1 MLDLE
6 MKYGYNDVSI
16 IPAEISYITHR
27 SECNPTDENGRLP
40 IFTAP
45 MSSIVNI
52 NNYNVYIKNHIT
64 PIIPRN
70 ISFEDRLNL
79 CKSGYWVAMS
89 LDEFKNLDSLVLN
102 PELSYKICVD
112 VANGHMASLYNAIK
126 DVKKKFPSIIIMTGN
141 IANPDTLKYASA
153 AGVDY
158 IRLGIGAGAGCIT
171 SSNTGIHYPMASL
184 IAACRQTLLSWSDNV
199 KKPKLIADGGIRNY
213 SDVNKALALGADYV
227 MIGGLFSKC
236 LESSYEFY
244 YVKGDIYSKYDP
256 IYNNIIIKDW
266 FNEGK
271 KLYHKFYGMASKEG
285 MKDLGLTKH
294 TAEGISK
301 YIEVKYTLAQWTKNM
316 EDYLRSAMSYCNVKS
331 LQKFIGT
338 PRVTVISN
346 NAKNAINK

>member
-1 MLDLE
+1 
-6 MKYGYNDVSI
+6 MKYGYNDVTI
-16 IPAEISYITHR
+16 IPAEISHITHR
-27 SECNPTDENGRLP
+27 SECSPFYYNDRLP

-45 MSSIVNI
+45 MSSIVNL
-52 NNYNVYIKNHIT
+52 NNIDTYIKNHIT

-70 ISFEDRLNL
+70 IPFEERLNL
-79 CKSGYWVAMS
+79 CNSRYWIAMS
-89 LDEFKNLDSLVLN
+89 LDEFKNLDS
-102 PELSYKICVD
+102 SKIDKDFPCRICID
-112 VANGHMASLYNAIK
+112 IANGHMASLYNAIK
-126 DVKKKFPSIIIMTGN
+126 SVKKKFPSIIIMTGN
-141 IANPDTLKYASA
+141 IANPMTLHTAA
-153 AGVDY
+153 NAGVDY

-184 IAACRQTLLSWSDNV
+184 IYDCYKY
-199 KKPKLIADGGIRNY
+199 KKQWNLNIKLIADGGIRNY

-244 YVKGDIYSKYDP
+244 YIKGDIHNKYDP

-301 YIEVKYTLAQWTKNM
+301 YIEVKYTLAQWTENM
-316 EDYLRSAMSYCNVKS
+316 EDYLRSAMSYCDSKT
-331 LQKFIGT
+331 LEDFIKNAHLKLM
-338 PRVTVISN
+338 SN
-346 NAKNAINK
+346 NALNSINK

>member
-1 MLDLE
+1 ML
-6 MKYGYNDVSI
+6 YSYNDVTI
-16 IPAEISYITHR
+16 IPEEISHITHR
-27 SECNPTDENGRLP
+27 SECDPTDENGRLP

-52 NNYNVYIKNHIT
+52 NNYNIYIKNHIT

-70 ISFEDRLNL
+70 IFFEDRLNL
-79 CKSGYWVAMS
+79 CKSGYWAAMS
-89 LDEFKNLDSLVLN
+89 LDEFKNLDSLALN

-126 DVKKKFPSIIIMTGN
+126 DVKKKFPNIIIMTGN
-141 IANPDTLKYASA
+141 IANPGTLKYASA
-153 AGVDY
+153 VGVDY

-184 IAACRQTLLSWSDNV
+184 IAACKQTLLFCRDNI

-244 YVKGDIYSKYDP
+244 YVKGDIHSKYDP

-266 FNEGK
+266 LNGDK

-316 EDYLRSAMSYCNVKS
+316 EDYLRSAMSYCDSKTLEDFIKNAHVK
-331 LQKFIGT
+331 LM
-338 PRVTVISN
+338 SN
-346 NAKNAINK
+346 NALNSINK